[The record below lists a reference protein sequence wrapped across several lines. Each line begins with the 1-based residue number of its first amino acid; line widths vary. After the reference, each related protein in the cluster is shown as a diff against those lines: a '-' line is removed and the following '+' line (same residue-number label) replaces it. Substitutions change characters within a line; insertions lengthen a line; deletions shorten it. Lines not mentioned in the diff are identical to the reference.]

1 MKNVVLDY
9 FHQLFCESLNLN
21 EFVTYHMTLCVS
33 AAMNSTLLS
42 PFQDEEFKRAIF

>member
-9 FHQLFCESLNLN
+9 FHQLFCESLDLN
-21 EFVTYHMTLCVS
+21 EFVTYHMTPCVS